1 MGDTA
6 RWFCDIYGVDVTG
19 IVKLSTKITEVKS
32 MLVVA
37 LLPKISA

>member
-1 MGDTA
+1 MGGTG
-6 RWFCDIYGVDVTG
+6 FCDINGVDVTG